1 MTRHDVLDL
10 IVRWQNAAAGRDV
23 ATYAACYSDTAQIH
37 SPMAGAVTGR
47 EGAVKVFTAF
57 FSAFPDGVFVWEEPI
72 IDGPRIA
79 AVAGV
84 SGTSVGE
91 FMGLPPSGKAFRV
104 SMVFLLDVQDGLIV
118 RDRRNY
124 DFTGWLI
131 QVGVLRAKPA

>member
-1 MTRHDVLDL
+1 MTRDDVLDL
-10 IVRWQNAAAGRDV
+10 ILRWQSAGAARDV
-23 ATYAACYSDTAQIH
+23 ATYAACYAETAQIH

-57 FSAFPDGVFVWEEPI
+57 FAAFPDGVFVWEEPL
-72 IDGPRIA
+72 IDGLRVV

-91 FMGLPPSGKAFRV
+91 FMGLPPSGKAFR
-104 SMVFLLDVQDGLIV
+104 STFVFLLDVHDGLIV

-124 DFTGWLI
+124 DFTGLLV
-131 QVGVLRAKPA
+131 QVGVLKAKPV

>member
-1 MTRHDVLDL
+1 MTRNDVLDL

-23 ATYAACYSDTAQIH
+23 ETYAACYADTAQID

-84 SGTSVGE
+84 SGTSVGD

-104 SMVFLLDVQDGLIV
+104 SMVFLLDVHDGLIV

-124 DFTGWLI
+124 DFTGWLV
-131 QVGVLRAKPA
+131 QVGVLRAKPV

>member
-1 MTRHDVLDL
+1 MTRDDVLDL
-10 IVRWQNAAAGRDV
+10 IVRWQNAGAARDV
-23 ATYAACYSDTAQIH
+23 PTYAACYAETAQIH

-57 FSAFPDGVFVWEEPI
+57 FAAFPDGVFVWEEPL
-72 IDGPRIA
+72 IDGLRVV

-91 FMGLPPSGKAFRV
+91 FMELPPSGKAFR
-104 SMVFLLDVQDGLIV
+104 STFVFLLDVHDGLIV

-124 DFTGWLI
+124 DFTGLLI
-131 QVGVLRAKPA
+131 QVGVLKAKPV